1 MKKQERIWPW
11 CMEIAIK
18 NYSVYKK
25 LSKAIITSPFTSRV
39 QSLVHL
45 FIRDIII
52 SSGKVYSKTLLLI
65 IHLSSYLC
73 EIDLLILAPKY
84 KNGKLK
90 YVRSTQSIGMKSN
103 YFTSLDIKILKG

>member
-1 MKKQERIWPW
+1 MKKQERIWLW

-45 FIRDIII
+45 FIQDIII
-52 SSGKVYSKTLLLI
+52 SSGVYSKTLLLI

-73 EIDLLILAPKY
+73 EIDLLILAPIY
-84 KNGKLK
+84 KNGKVK
-90 YVRSTQSIGMKSN
+90 YVRSNQSIGMKSN
-103 YFTSLDIKILKG
+103 YFTSLDIKILKD